1 MTISVACDTPG
12 YTANFKVE
20 YRPDF
25 AAVQIL
31 EAVHDRL

>member
-12 YTANFKVE
+12 YTENFKVK

-25 AAVQIL
+25 TAVQIL
-31 EAVHDRL
+31 EAIQDGL